1 MDKSELINKILSKWS
16 LKSKTGII
24 DVNDLSTFKS
34 VLKECNIPENLQTE
48 LYQSF
53 LKVNTDEIVEQEIN
67 QTNSTIDKLIQFLN
81 KYTKWEEEVAKIDN
95 AEFKETWPLYTAFG
109 DSGAEYVN
117 SQYVNLIKQWFV
129 LDNEFKSFKAVI
141 EDKKIIK
148 ILGKINYEVLLE
160 FIKKQKFVMV
170 TTGESTNETLKNI
183 QGFPNASLSGFIH
196 KSIKQ
201 IQDIL
206 KEMNKSGGKIP
217 TFDAVLLYGSVNLSI
232 LLNSIK
238 NNQYKV
244 SDTDDS
250 LIDVLDANGKPTGHF
265 ALISLKSGASGGRV
279 GGIKTKWDALFSN
292 PQPNP
297 QPVNESLEVLD
308 EGIVSHIA
316 SSINDFYSKVS
327 SGTSSVFNKIKNSWD
342 KFKNSVTSF
351 AGKIENIFRNGD
363 KIFKEVDAKY
373 PELTEL
379 ANFIN
384 AEKEAAGDLTEKSG
398 ECGSAYIEDKAKGG
412 RTKGPFRNSYEIYKN
427 SAQKDIIKAKN
438 TYDELMRKKSI
449 LEKAGINID
458 LIEIEDFSNL
468 SSTYIKEIN
477 ETWEEIK
484 DKECI
489 LRESVNFITGFES
502 NIKSIEQVN
511 IFISKISSELSNT
524 SEIRKNYL
532 DIAKQLASEAI
543 YGSNDNLPLIKMEK
557 GKIKKLGTK
566 KNYEDNTFVKDI
578 NPDLKLGLLSVQPPQ
593 KGEGRYLV
601 IVFYIFFGI
610 EDIDDVP
617 SPVYARMEL
626 RRDSQSK
633 FLTKQEFNKPISGKD
648 LFK

>member
-24 DVNDLSTFKS
+24 DLNDLSTFKS

-53 LKVNTDEIVEQEIN
+53 LKVNTDEIVEQEVS
-67 QTNSTIDKLIQFLN
+67 QTKSTIDKLIQFLN
-81 KYTKWEEEVAKIDN
+81 KYTIWEEEVAKIDN
-95 AEFKETWPLYTAFG
+95 EKFKETWPLYTAFG

-141 EDKKIIK
+141 EDKKIKK
-148 ILGKINYEVLLE
+148 ILGNINYDVFLE
-160 FIKKQKFVMV
+160 FIKRQKFVTV
-170 TTGESTNETLKNI
+170 TTGKSTGETLNNI

-196 KSIKQ
+196 ESIKQ

-217 TFDAVLLYGSVNLSI
+217 TFDAVLLYGSVNLSN

-244 SDTDDS
+244 SDTDNS
-250 LIDVLDANGKPTGHF
+250 LIDVLDANGKPAGHF
-265 ALISLKSGASGGRV
+265 ALISLKSGEFGGRV
-279 GGIKTKWDALFSN
+279 GGVKTKWDALFSN
-292 PQPNP
+292 PQS
-297 QPVNESLEVLD
+297 VNESLEVLD

-316 SSINDFYSKVS
+316 SSINDFYSKIS

-351 AGKIENIFRNGD
+351 AGKIENVLKNGN
-363 KIFKEVDAKY
+363 KIFQEADAKY
-373 PELTEL
+373 PELTAL
-379 ANFIN
+379 SDFIN
-384 AEKEAAGDLTEKSG
+384 AEKEAAGDLNEKSG
-398 ECGSAYIEDKAKGG
+398 QCGPEYIEDKAKAG
-412 RTKGPFRNSYEIYKN
+412 RPKGSFRKNYESHKN
-427 SAQKDIIKAKN
+427 SAQKDVTKARD
-438 TYDELMRKKSI
+438 TYNQLMSKKSI

-468 SSTYIKEIN
+468 SSTYVNEIN
-477 ETWEEIK
+477 KTWEEIK

-511 IFISKISSELSNT
+511 VFISKISSELSNT

-578 NPDLKLGLLSVQPPQ
+578 NPDLKLGLLSVQPPK
-593 KGEGRYLV
+593 KGEGRHLV